1 MDSIALYEQK
11 LHQTINTILGIDG
24 VLEKTH
30 YSNTQIEILHAWLV
44 GFFINDYEKYLS
56 KNALPFD
63 RRNLQITTQL
73 VSEGMSNISVEI
85 LSQYKNFYT
94 KYLELHQFIPVS
106 YGITQKVNTQ
116 SRLGLHIEILFNRL
130 EVGHFFML
138 SKILSSIKKAFYEIT
153 IIQNSWSVP
162 IFQENIENYY
172 FEQNGP
178 EYDLEEAIE
187 QMAKTTLN
195 QIGIQ

>member
-73 VSEGMSNISVEI
+73 VSEGMSNISVEV
-85 LSQYKNFYT
+85 LSQYKTFYT
-94 KYLELHQFIPVS
+94 KYLELYQFVPVS
-106 YGITQKVNTQ
+106 YGITQKINTQ
-116 SRLGLHIEILFNRL
+116 SRLGLNIEILFDQF
-130 EVGHFFML
+130 EVGHFFIL
-138 SKILSSIKKAFYEIT
+138 SKMLSSIKKAFYEIT
-153 IIQNSWSVP
+153 IIQNAWSVP
-162 IFQENIENYY
+162 TFKENIDNYY

-187 QMAKTTLN
+187 QMAKTALT
-195 QIGIQ
+195 QIGL

>member
-73 VSEGMSNISVEI
+73 VSEGMSNISVEV
-85 LSQYKNFYT
+85 LNQYKTFYT
-94 KYLELHQFIPVS
+94 KYLELYQFVPVS
-106 YGITQKVNTQ
+106 YCITQKINTQ
-116 SRLGLHIEILFNRL
+116 SRLGLNIEILFDRF
-130 EVGHFFML
+130 EVGHFFIL
-138 SKILSSIKKAFYEIT
+138 SKMLSSIKKAFYEIT
-153 IIQNSWSVP
+153 IIQNAWSVP
-162 IFQENIENYY
+162 IFKENIDNYY

-187 QMAKTTLN
+187 QMAKTALT
-195 QIGIQ
+195 QIGL

>member
-73 VSEGMSNISVEI
+73 VSEGMSNISVEV
-85 LSQYKNFYT
+85 LNQYKTFYT
-94 KYLELHQFIPVS
+94 KYLELYQFVPVS
-106 YGITQKVNTQ
+106 YGITQKINTQ
-116 SRLGLHIEILFNRL
+116 SRLGLNIEILFDRF
-130 EVGHFFML
+130 EVGHFFIL
-138 SKILSSIKKAFYEIT
+138 SKMLSSIKKAFYEIT
-153 IIQNSWSVP
+153 IIQNAWSVP
-162 IFQENIENYY
+162 TFKENIDNYY

-187 QMAKTTLN
+187 QMSKTALT
-195 QIGIQ
+195 QIGL

>member
-73 VSEGMSNISVEI
+73 VSEGMSNISVEV
-85 LSQYKNFYT
+85 LNQYKTFYT
-94 KYLELHQFIPVS
+94 KYLELYQFVPVS
-106 YGITQKVNTQ
+106 YGITQKINTQ
-116 SRLGLHIEILFNRL
+116 SRLGLNIVILFDRF
-130 EVGHFFML
+130 EVGHFFIL
-138 SKILSSIKKAFYEIT
+138 SKMLSSIKKAFYEIT
-153 IIQNSWSVP
+153 IIQNAWSVP
-162 IFQENIENYY
+162 IFKENIDNYY

-187 QMAKTTLN
+187 QMAKTALT
-195 QIGIQ
+195 QIGL

>member
-1 MDSIALYEQK
+1 MDPIALYEQK
-11 LHQTINTILGIDG
+11 LHQTINSILGIDG

-63 RRNLQITTQL
+63 RKNLQITTQL
-73 VSEGMSNISVEI
+73 ISEGMSSISVEV
-85 LSQYKNFYT
+85 LSQYKTLYT
-94 KYLELHQFIPVS
+94 KYLELYHFVPASVD
-106 YGITQKVNTQ
+106 ITQKINTLE
-116 SRLGLHIEILFNRL
+116 RLGLQIELLFNRL
-130 EVGHFFML
+130 EVGHFFIL
-138 SKILSSIKKAFYEIT
+138 SKMRSSIKKAFYEIA

-162 IFQENIENYY
+162 LFQENIDNYY

-187 QMAKTTLN
+187 QMAETTLH
-195 QIGIQ
+195 QLGIQ

>member
-1 MDSIALYEQK
+1 MDPIALYEQK
-11 LHQTINTILGIDG
+11 LHQTINSILGIDG

-73 VSEGMSNISVEI
+73 VSEGMSNISVEV
-85 LSQYKNFYT
+85 LNQYKTFYT
-94 KYLELHQFIPVS
+94 KYLELYQFVPVS
-106 YGITQKVNTQ
+106 YGITQKINTQ
-116 SRLGLHIEILFNRL
+116 SRLGLNIEILFDRF
-130 EVGHFFML
+130 EVGHFFIL
-138 SKILSSIKKAFYEIT
+138 SKMLSSIKKAFYEIT
-153 IIQNSWSVP
+153 IIRNAWSVP
-162 IFQENIENYY
+162 TFKENIDNYY

-187 QMAKTTLN
+187 QMAETTLH
-195 QIGIQ
+195 QLGIQ

>member
-73 VSEGMSNISVEI
+73 VSEGMSNISVEV
-85 LSQYKNFYT
+85 LSQYKTFYT
-94 KYLELHQFIPVS
+94 KYLELYQFVPVS
-106 YGITQKVNTQ
+106 YGITQKINTQ
-116 SRLGLHIEILFNRL
+116 SRLGLNIEILFDRF
-130 EVGHFFML
+130 EVGHFFIL
-138 SKILSSIKKAFYEIT
+138 SKMLSSIKKAFYEIT
-153 IIQNSWSVP
+153 IIQNAWSVP
-162 IFQENIENYY
+162 TFKENIDNYY

-187 QMAKTTLN
+187 QMAKTALT
-195 QIGIQ
+195 QIGL

>member
-73 VSEGMSNISVEI
+73 VSEGMSNISVEV
-85 LSQYKNFYT
+85 LNQYKTFYT
-94 KYLELHQFIPVS
+94 KYLELYQFVPVS
-106 YGITQKVNTQ
+106 YGITQKINTQ
-116 SRLGLHIEILFNRL
+116 LRLGLNIEILFDRF
-130 EVGHFFML
+130 EVGHFFIL
-138 SKILSSIKKAFYEIT
+138 SKMLSSIKKAFYEIT
-153 IIQNSWSVP
+153 IIQNAWSVP
-162 IFQENIENYY
+162 IFKENIDNYY

-187 QMAKTTLN
+187 QMAKTTRT
-195 QIGIQ
+195 QIGL

>member
-73 VSEGMSNISVEI
+73 VSEGMSNISVEV
-85 LSQYKNFYT
+85 LNQYKTFYT
-94 KYLELHQFIPVS
+94 KYLELYQFVPVS
-106 YGITQKVNTQ
+106 YGITQKINTQ
-116 SRLGLHIEILFNRL
+116 SRLGLNIEILFDRF
-130 EVGHFFML
+130 EVGHFFIL
-138 SKILSSIKKAFYEIT
+138 SKMLSSIKKAFYEIT
-153 IIQNSWSVP
+153 IIQNAWSVP
-162 IFQENIENYY
+162 TFKENIDNYY

-187 QMAKTTLN
+187 QMAKTALTK
-195 QIGIQ
+195 IGL

>member
-11 LHQTINTILGIDG
+11 LHQTINTILGING

-30 YSNTQIEILHAWLV
+30 YSSAQIEILHAWLV
-44 GFFINDYEKYLS
+44 GFFISDYEKYLS

-63 RRNLQITTQL
+63 RQNLKITTQL

-85 LSQYKNFYT
+85 LKQYKNFYT
-94 KYLELHQFIPVS
+94 RYLELYQFAPDH
-106 YGITQKVNTQ
+106 YGIALNTQ

-130 EVGHFFML
+130 EIGHFFIL
-138 SKILSSIKKAFYEIT
+138 SRVVSSIKKAFYEIT
-153 IIQNSWSVP
+153 VIQNSWSTQNL
-162 IFQENIENYY
+162 QEKINNYY

-187 QMAKTTLN
+187 QLANTTLS
-195 QIGIQ
+195 QL

>member
-11 LHQTINTILGIDG
+11 LHQTINTILGING

-30 YSNTQIEILHAWLV
+30 YSNAQIEILHAWLV
-44 GFFINDYEKYLS
+44 GFFISDYEKYLS

-63 RRNLQITTQL
+63 RQNLKITTQL
-73 VSEGMSNISVEI
+73 VSEGMRNISVEI
-85 LSQYKNFYT
+85 LKQYKNFYT
-94 KYLELHQFIPVS
+94 KYLELYQFVPNH
-106 YGITQKVNTQ
+106 YGIVLKQNTQ

-130 EVGHFFML
+130 EIGHFFIL
-138 SKILSSIKKAFYEIT
+138 SRVLSSIKKAFYEIT
-153 IIQNSWSVP
+153 VIQNSWSAQNL
-162 IFQENIENYY
+162 QEKINNYY

-187 QMAKTTLN
+187 QLANTTLS
-195 QIGIQ
+195 QL